1 MIRKLSSIC
10 LVAVAL
16 AGCEQKVS
24 ATVYLR
30 DVQQLLSSS
39 APAEIPVEIKIDVYE
54 TSIEQEC
61 QKPSGQKILEAVAAH
76 FEKATLLGCEKI
88 IGSMNGRMSIKATT
102 RLAVPE
108 REDAPI
114 KYLIELQAGRRPD
127 ENVDPLSLRF
137 DPQKY
142 AELQDD
148 LKRISMMSNIK
159 LSDTRVSITVNND
172 TGAVAP
178 LFFVPGSFVDGEAVD
193 NQQNR
198 HLQLR
203 EEAIIELGDV
213 KTAFLGKNGWTFL
226 LGWKHQ
232 NHQTQSN

>member
-1 MIRKLSSIC
+1 M
-10 LVAVAL
+10 VAVAL

-39 APAEIPVEIKIDVYE
+39 APAEIPVEIKVDVYE

-88 IGSMNGRMSIKATT
+88 AASMNGRMSIKATT
-102 RLAVPE
+102 RLAAPE

-114 KYLIELQAGRRPD
+114 KYLIELQASRRPD

-159 LSDTRVSITVNND
+159 LSDTRVSVAVNND
-172 TGAVAP
+172 TGSPVS
-178 LFFVPGSFVDGEAVD
+178 LFFVPGSFVDGEAID
-193 NQQNR
+193 TTKDR
-198 HLQLR
+198 ALQLR

-213 KTAFLGKNGWTFL
+213 KTAFLGKNGWAFL
-226 LGWKHQ
+226 LGLKHQ
-232 NHQTQSN
+232 NQQTQSN

>member
-1 MIRKLSSIC
+1 M
-10 LVAVAL
+10 VAVAL

-30 DVQQLLSSS
+30 DVQQLLSSA

-61 QKPSGQKILEAVAAH
+61 QKSSGQKILEAVAAH

-88 IGSMNGRMSIKATT
+88 AASMNGRMSIKATT

-114 KYLIELQAGRRPD
+114 KYLIELQAGKRPD
-127 ENVDPLSLRF
+127 ENVDPISLRF

-142 AELQDD
+142 AKLQDD

-159 LSDTRVSITVNND
+159 LSDTRVSIAVNND
-172 TGAVAP
+172 TGNPVP
-178 LFFVPGSFVDGEAVD
+178 VFFIPGSFVDGEAID
-193 NQQNR
+193 NRNDR
-198 HLQLR
+198 DLQPR
-203 EEAIIELGDV
+203 EEAIIELGNV
-213 KTAFLGKNGWTFL
+213 KTAFLGKNGWAFL
-226 LGWKHQ
+226 LGWKYQ
-232 NHQTQSN
+232 NC